1 MISTFHGIEVGKRG
15 LQTHQQG
22 MHVVEH
28 NIANMNTEG
37 YSRQKISF
45 EAMQPLF
52 VPGLSRAQT
61 PGQIGMGSVVQ
72 SIARVRNEFIDD
84 RIMEETSNLG
94 YWRTTHEHLY
104 QIEQLYNESSA
115 QTIRN
120 DLDQFWRSWEKLNIN
135 PDDRATRAVV
145 RETAVTLS
153 RSISKSFD
161 RLYNLQ
167 TNIDT
172 QIRIKIDEINAAARQ
187 IADLNEQIVKSQ
199 HMGDNPNDLMDRRD
213 LLVERLSRIVNVN
226 VVRSH
231 PEEFI
236 VYVGSQYLVQGAK
249 MRPMQGLGNPARD
262 GFAEVRW
269 GDDRSEVKIE
279 RGEIHALIELR
290 DITIAH
296 QITQLDNLTMNL
308 MDLVNEVHRDGFGLN
323 FKTGINFFQ
332 EVHLTQH
339 RNGNYDFHGIGQES
353 HTMLF
358 KISGTKEV
366 DLDAEV
372 GSEGVLNFGPAVPD
386 GRNMTI
392 SYTAR
397 DKIRDVID
405 RINRNEVGVVA
416 YMNHRGRIAIKASLP
431 IDERN
436 AKFVI
441 RHLEDSGD
449 FLVGITGVL
458 RERGAAGAYE
468 WQSINQVNQLVGG
481 EKDYTVTPQFHP
493 SRWIDIDVAIKNDL
507 NNIAAAQGVDTTGDD
522 RFDKSNG
529 VGDGN
534 NALLIASYRYGS
546 GMIGE
551 NATFD
556 EFFTSVIG
564 KLGSDSRDAK
574 THMEKSM
581 LVMKHLEN
589 NRQAISGVSED
600 EELAA
605 MVMFQH
611 GYNAS
616 ARLIRTLDAMLDT
629 VINRLTA

>member
-45 EAMQPLF
+45 EAMQPLYN
-52 VPGLSRAQT
+52 PGLSRELT
-61 PGQIGMGSVVQ
+61 PGQIGQGGVVQ

-104 QIEQLYNESSA
+104 QIEQLHNESSA

-120 DLDQFWRSWEKLNIN
+120 DLDQFWSSWEKLNAN

-145 RETAVTLS
+145 RETGVTLS

-161 RLYNLQ
+161 RLFNLQ

-172 QIRIKIDEINAAARQ
+172 QVRVKIDEINAAARQ
-187 IADLNEQIVKSQ
+187 IAHLNEQILKSQ
-199 HMGDNPNDLMDRRD
+199 QVGDNPNDLMDKRD
-213 LLVERLSRIVNVN
+213 LLVEKLSTIINVN

-236 VYVGSQYLVQGAK
+236 VYVGSQYLVQGQK
-249 MRPMQGLGNPARD
+249 MRPMEAIGSPARN
-262 GFAEVRW
+262 GFVDVRW
-269 GDDRSEVKIE
+269 GDDGSEVKIE
-279 RGEIHALIELR
+279 RGEIHALVELR
-290 DITIAH
+290 DVTLAD
-296 QITQLDNLTMNL
+296 QITQMDNLTINL
-308 MDLVNEVHRDGFGLN
+308 TDLVNEVHRDGFGLN
-323 FKTGINFFQ
+323 FKTGLNFFH
-332 EVHLTQH
+332 EIPLTQN
-339 RNGNYDFHGIGQES
+339 RNGNYDFNGIGEES

-358 KISGTKEV
+358 KIAGTKNV

-372 GSEGVLNFGPAVPD
+372 GSEGVLNFGPASPD

-397 DKIRDVID
+397 DTIRDVID

-416 YMNHRGRIAIKASLP
+416 YANHRGRVTLKASLP
-431 IDERN
+431 VDDRN
-436 AKFVI
+436 SKFVL

-458 RERGAAGAYE
+458 QERGEAGAYD
-468 WQSINQVNQLVGG
+468 WRSVNQVAKLVGG
-481 EKDYTVTPQFHP
+481 EKDYTLTPQYHP
-493 SRWIDIDVAIKNDL
+493 SRWVDIDTAIRNDL
-507 NNIAAAQGVDTTGDD
+507 NNIAAAQGMDTLGED
-522 RFDKSNG
+522 RFNKSNG

-534 NALLIASYRYGS
+534 NALVIASHRYGHS
-546 GMIGE
+546 MIGE
-551 NATFD
+551 NATFND
-556 EFFTSVIG
+556 FFTSVIG

-574 THMEKSM
+574 THMEKSQ

-589 NRQAISGVSED
+589 NRKAISGVSED

-616 ARLIRTLDAMLDT
+616 ARLIRTLDSMLDT
-629 VINRLTA
+629 VINRLHA

>member
-22 MHVVEH
+22 MHVLEH

-52 VPGLSRAQT
+52 VPGLSREET
-61 PGQIGMGSVVQ
+61 PGQVGMGGMVQ
-72 SIARVRNEFIDD
+72 SITRVRNEFIDD
-84 RIMEETSNLG
+84 RIMEETSNLS

-104 QIEQLYNESSA
+104 QIEQLHNESSA

-120 DLDQFWRSWEKLNIN
+120 DLDQFWRSWEMLNAN

-161 RLYNLQ
+161 RLFNLQ

-199 HMGDNPNDLMDRRD
+199 QIGDNPNDLMDKRD
-213 LLVERLSRIVNVN
+213 LLVEKLSGIINVN
-226 VVRSH
+226 VVRDN
-231 PEEFI
+231 PEEFM
-236 VYVGSQYLVQGAK
+236 VYVGSQYLVQGPK
-249 MRPMQGLGNPARD
+249 MRNLMAVGNPARD
-262 GFAEVRW
+262 GFADVRW
-269 GDDRSEVKIE
+269 GDDRSEVKVE
-279 RGEIHALIELR
+279 RGELYSLLELR
-290 DITIAH
+290 DVTIAD
-296 QITQLDNLTMNL
+296 QITQMDNMTVNL
-308 MDLVNEVHRDGFGLN
+308 MDLVNEIHRDGFGIN
-323 FKTGINFFQ
+323 FKTGINFFN
-332 EVHLTQH
+332 EVYRTQN
-339 RNGNYDFHGIGQES
+339 RNGNYDYNGIGQET
-353 HTMLF
+353 HTMAF
-358 KISGTKEV
+358 KISGTKTV
-366 DLDAEV
+366 DLDTEI
-372 GSEGVLNFGPAVPD
+372 GSEGVLNFGPPDPD
-386 GRNMTI
+386 GKDVTI
-392 SYTAR
+392 TYTAR
-397 DKIRDVID
+397 ETIRELVD
-405 RINRNEVGVVA
+405 RINRSDVGVVA
-416 YMNHRGRIAIKASLP
+416 YANHRGRISFKASLSP
-431 IDERN
+431 DKRN
-436 AKFVI
+436 EKFVV

-458 RERGAAGAYE
+458 RERGAAGAYD
-468 WQSINQVNQLVGG
+468 WKAINQVNKLAGS
-481 EKDYTVTPQFHP
+481 EKDYTLTPQYHP
-493 SRWIDIDVAIKNDL
+493 SRWVDVDIAIRNDL
-507 NNIAAAQGVDTTGDD
+507 NSIAAAQGVDLNGDD

-529 VGDGN
+529 LGDGN

-574 THMEKSM
+574 THMEKSL

-589 NRQAISGVSED
+589 NRKSISGVSED

-616 ARLIRTLDAMLDT
+616 ARLIRTLDSMLDT
-629 VINRLTA
+629 VINRLHA